1 MKKTI
6 SVLVLICVLLVSLT
20 VSASAQTVAP
30 VFPEALR
37 QLVAGKTF
45 IASANGFVCNEEMDH
60 VTLYFQICEQE
71 SYTAEEVEALQP
83 GDTIIVGGEEFKI
96 KEIKQD
102 EFGYEFV
109 GELYAIFVTKNE
121 KGLYN
126 AVTDTENRFYRNLFA
141 IEVPAPSDMVFLDW
155 SDPEAEAPTELTLK
169 DYVNRYMN
177 DEINSTPDN
186 TEITFDENGN
196 LTAVTYR
203 YSPWN

>member
-109 GELYAIFVTKNE
+109 GELYAI
-121 KGLYN
+121 L
-126 AVTDTENRFYRNLFA
+126 
-141 IEVPAPSDMVFLDW
+141 
-155 SDPEAEAPTELTLK
+155 
-169 DYVNRYMN
+169 
-177 DEINSTPDN
+177 
-186 TEITFDENGN
+186 
-196 LTAVTYR
+196 
-203 YSPWN
+203 

>member
-6 SVLVLICVLLVSLT
+6 SVLALICVLLVSLT
-20 VSASAQTVAP
+20 VPASAQTVAP
-30 VFPEALR
+30 VFPEALP

-45 IASANGFVCNEEMDH
+45 IAYANGFACDEEMEH

-71 SYTAEEVEALQP
+71 SYAAEEVEALQP
-83 GDTIIVGGEEFKI
+83 GDTILVGEAEFEI

-102 EFGYEFV
+102 EFGYEFISDS
-109 GELYAIFVTKNE
+109 YSIFVSKNE
-121 KGLYN
+121 DGLYN

-141 IEVPAPSDMVFLDW
+141 IEVPAPSNMVFLDW

-169 DYVNRYMN
+169 DYVNRYIN

-196 LTAVTYR
+196 LTTVTYR